1 LASLLL
7 CSAAFASGSAL
18 AGGDIPAVLSGAE
31 THYGAAMSES
41 KAWIA
46 GSSGLTL
53 TVEERQFFSDE
64 RPWGYI
70 LFGRNI
76 SEQAQIADLVA
87 TFRDVVGNPR
97 APVFIDQEGGR
108 VQRLRPPLA
117 PNYPPGSAL
126 GALYGANREAGLR
139 AAWLL
144 SRLHAFD
151 LRKLGITVDCLPVLD
166 VAADGMTAAI
176 GSRAY
181 SRDPATV
188 AAVGRAAAQGL
199 LAGGI
204 LPVIKHM
211 PGHGRAVVDSHE
223 ELPHVDA
230 PVEELVLRDFAPFK
244 ALNDLPMAMTGHIV
258 FTAIDPDNPATTSCK
273 VIGDIIRGH
282 IGFTGLLMSD
292 DFSMHALSGDF
303 GARADAILGAG
314 CDVILHC
321 NGDLDEMRVVAAQTP
336 VLAGDAKRRASR
348 ALADLRSPDGSDEQ
362 ALRAEFAAYFE
373 AVA

>member
-1 LASLLL
+1 M
-7 CSAAFASGSAL
+7 
-18 AGGDIPAVLSGAE
+18 
-31 THYGAAMSES
+31 TES

-53 TVEERQFFSDE
+53 TEDERRFFADE

-76 SEQAQIADLVA
+76 SSHAQIADLTA
-87 TFRDVVGNPR
+87 AFRDSVGNPR

-117 PNYPPGSAL
+117 PDYPPGSAF
-126 GALYGANREAGLR
+126 GALYEADRKAGLR
-139 AAWLL
+139 TAWLL

-151 LRKLGITVDCLPVLD
+151 LLKLGINVDCLPVLD
-166 VAADGMTAAI
+166 VAAKGMTKAI
-176 GSRAY
+176 GTRAY
-181 SRDPATV
+181 SADPATV

-199 LAGGI
+199 LAGGV
-204 LPVIKHM
+204 LPVMKHM

-230 PVEELVLRDFAPFK
+230 PVEDLIRSDFAPFK

-258 FTAIDPDNPATTSCK
+258 FTAIDPDNPATTSAK
-273 VIGDIIRGH
+273 VIRDIIRGH
-282 IGFTGLLMSD
+282 IGFEGLLMSD

-303 GARADAILGAG
+303 AGRAGAIIGAG

-321 NGDLDEMRVVAAQTP
+321 NGDMDEMRQVASRTP
-336 VLAGDAKRRASR
+336 VLAGDAKRRAAR
-348 ALADLRSPDGSDEQ
+348 ALADLRSPDGSDEE
-362 ALRAEFAAYFE
+362 ALRAEFASYFE